1 MDEKM
6 IDGLRQEIKKDVGKW
21 EEALLKWAYKVGR
34 QVAVVLLE
42 EMDDELM
49 RGREVT
55 GVLGEVWI
63 ERRMYRG
70 IRKAS
75 TGIFGMRP

>member
-34 QVAVVLLE
+34 QVAVVLLKVE
-42 EMDDELM
+42 GC
-49 RGREVT
+49 RGT
-55 GVLGEVWI
+55 CGSSGGCI
-63 ERRMYRG
+63 RM
-70 IRKAS
+70 RKAS
-75 TGIFGMRP
+75 TGIFWMRP

>member
-1 MDEKM
+1 LMDE
-6 IDGLRQEIKKDVGKW
+6 LRQEIKKDVGKW

-49 RGREVT
+49 RGR
-55 GVLGEVWI
+55 GSGDVWI
-63 ERRMYRG
+63 GRRMYRDEEG
-70 IRKAS
+70 KYRYLWDE
-75 TGIFGMRP
+75 RP